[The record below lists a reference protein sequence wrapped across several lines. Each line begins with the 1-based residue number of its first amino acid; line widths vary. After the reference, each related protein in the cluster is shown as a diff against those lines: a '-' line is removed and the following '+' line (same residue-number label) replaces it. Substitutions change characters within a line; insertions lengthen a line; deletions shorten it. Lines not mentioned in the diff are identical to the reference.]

1 MSPRCKATSA
11 RLPRHPA
18 VAYLFLVDVFNSRMK
33 SNEPERGDFVC
44 SEAIRREKPRSCW
57 SDFTKRESP
66 FALNPEGLLPSLGRR
81 LSSISV
87 WTQREL
93 AKSLR
98 FTTIFLG
105 MDRRIITHLSF
116 VSIATSNHTMK
127 PTAPDRVIASNLAI
141 DPARGLSLSC

>member
-1 MSPRCKATSA
+1 MSP
-11 RLPRHPA
+11 
-18 VAYLFLVDVFNSRMK
+18 
-33 SNEPERGDFVC
+33 NELISCC

-57 SDFTKRESP
+57 SDFTKRELP
-66 FALNPEGLLPSLGRR
+66 FTLNPEGLLPSLGRR

-105 MDRRIITHLSF
+105 MDCQISTHLSF
-116 VSIATSNHTMK
+116 LSIATSN
-127 PTAPDRVIASNLAI
+127 PYEGCQARRVS
-141 DPARGLSLSC
+141 